1 MNNNFKKET
10 KRSIIN
16 LVCSNHRCNNSII
29 IKNLINTIDIEYID
43 DSIDLS
49 SIFFVKQLFYIKCP
63 KCQKIMFDCDPEL
76 TNIIIEFNK
85 KNYITEYCCASG
97 NHYHASKLPY
107 ILFHYNEIKYNY
119 SDKILKEFKR
129 ILSEID
135 KENIISIRRSIYK
148 GRYYKVK
155 ITITDDYKK
164 YLYTENIEDINK
176 EKAEELRLK
185 WLSLVEEL
193 ANKVNVLE
201 LNEGE

>member
-1 MNNNFKKET
+1 MNNNFKKES

-16 LVCSNHRCNNSII
+16 LVCSNHKCNNSII

-76 TNIIIEFNK
+76 FNIIIKFNK

-97 NHYHASKLPY
+97 NHYQASKLPY
-107 ILFHYNEIKYNY
+107 ILFHYNE
-119 SDKILKEFKR
+119 KIIEEFKR

-135 KENIISIRRSIYK
+135 NENIITLRFFKQYK
-148 GRYYKVK
+148 SDKDNRIKLS
-155 ITITDDYKK
+155 ITDDYKK
-164 YLYTENIEDINK
+164 YLYSKNLKDIDKSKAENI
-176 EKAEELRLK
+176 RLK

-193 ANKVNVLE
+193 ANRVNVLE
-201 LNEGE
+201 LNEGK